1 MIPKNGE
8 RRIKFGGKQN
18 KRKKNVPYSCTMI
31 LHGGDVCPIRGEYK
45 IVDYDGKTYG
55 NAFADAGDTMPVLP
69 EKLQYE
75 YYG

>member
-1 MIPKNGE
+1 
-8 RRIKFGGKQN
+8 
-18 KRKKNVPYSCTMI
+18 MI
-31 LHGGDVCPIRGEYK
+31 LHGGDVCPIRGGYK